1 MESRLRIA
9 GQAVQPLLVMFPLG
23 LFVMAAIFDL
33 ADLGGAPAIVGT
45 LGYWNLIAGLV
56 AGVLAALAGAIDLIF
71 VNRPE
76 AKRIGILRL
85 LINMATLILFAVI
98 LMLRVSSPERQASV
112 GVYLVELL
120 GLAVGGFGAWFAGA
134 LANGRVP
141 AFARAAV
148 GHRGY

>member
-9 GQAVQPLLVMFPLG
+9 GQAVQPILVLFPLG

-33 ADLGGAPAIVGT
+33 ADLAGAPAIVGT

-56 AGVLAALAGAIDLIF
+56 AGVLAAGAGAVDLVF
-71 VNRPE
+71 LRRPE
-76 AKRIGILRL
+76 AKRMGVLRL
-85 LINMATLILFAVI
+85 LLNMATLILFAVI
-98 LMLRVSSPERQASV
+98 LMLRVSSPGRQAGL

-120 GLAVGGFGAWFAGA
+120 ALAVGGFGAWFAGA
-134 LANGRVP
+134 LANGRIP

>member
-9 GQAVQPLLVMFPLG
+9 GQAVQPILVMFPLG

-33 ADLGGAPAIVGT
+33 ADLSGAPRIVGT
-45 LGYWNLIAGLV
+45 LGYWNIAAGLV

-71 VNRPE
+71 LRRPE
-76 AKRIGILRL
+76 AKRIGVLRVL
-85 LINMATLILFAVI
+85 FNMATLIFFAVI
-98 LMLRVSSPERQASV
+98 LMLRVSSPARQAGL

-120 GLAVGGFGAWFAGA
+120 ALAVGGFGAWFSGV
-134 LANGRVP
+134 LATGRTP